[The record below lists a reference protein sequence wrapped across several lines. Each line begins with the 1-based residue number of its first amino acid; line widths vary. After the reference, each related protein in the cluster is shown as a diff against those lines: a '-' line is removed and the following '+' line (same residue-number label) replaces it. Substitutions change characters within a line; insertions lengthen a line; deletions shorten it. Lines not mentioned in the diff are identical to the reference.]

1 MEEKKRRRLPPVV
14 WVNSTYFAEGFPFI
28 VVRFMSTL
36 FFTDM
41 GAKEAFLGYL
51 NFLGI
56 PWNFKFLWAPF
67 VDIIATKRRWLIT
80 IEMLI
85 TMMILA
91 IAVLVSGVTPMSAAD
106 AAAAMPSIFY
116 VIVYAFIALA
126 FLSCTHDIAI
136 DGYYLE
142 AITDKAEQAEY
153 TGQRVL
159 SYRVAIIYVKS
170 LLVIIAAKIGWDYG
184 FGIGAATMGVVTL
197 FHFLLLPKVEAPKA
211 RKPAKEALVQFGRSF
226 ATYLEQDRVWVMLL
240 FIIMYRLG
248 DELLLSM
255 STPFLMRELAV
266 TKPQM
271 AWLGS
276 FVAAGATVAGA
287 MIGSRWISKVGLKKA
302 IWPLTLLMNLNM
314 WAYIALAYFRPQ
326 ATESTGLLIIA
337 LTHGYE
343 MMAAG
348 LGNAVIMVYL
358 MRTCKP
364 EYKAGHFAVGSAL
377 MSLGGIMLGG
387 FAGKIVEGYGYV
399 NLYLISFVLAALAM
413 PLIFFIPH
421 LDNRHLKQPPPQNAP
436 GV

>member
-1 MEEKKRRRLPPVV
+1 
-14 WVNSTYFAEGFPFI
+14 
-28 VVRFMSTL
+28 MSTI

-51 NFLGI
+51 NFMGI

-67 VDIIATKRRWLIT
+67 VDIIATKRRWLVT

-85 TMMILA
+85 TMVILA
-91 IAVLVSGVTPMSAAD
+91 IAMLVSGVAPMTAAE
-106 AAAAMPSIFY
+106 AAAEMPAIFY

-153 TGQRVL
+153 TGQRIL

-184 FGIGAATMGVVTL
+184 FGIGALTMGVVTV
-197 FHFLLLPKVEAPKA
+197 FHYFLLPKVEVAKA
-211 RKPAKEALVQFGRSF
+211 KKTAKEDLAQFGRSF
-226 ATYLEQDRVWVMLL
+226 VTYLEQDRVWIMLA

-287 MIGSRWISKVGLKKA
+287 MIGSRWIAKVGLKKA

-314 WAYIALAYFRPQ
+314 WAYIALAYYRPQ
-326 ATESTGLLIIA
+326 ATDTNGLIIIA

-348 LGNAVIMVYL
+348 LGNAVVMVYL

-377 MSLGGIMLGG
+377 MSLGGIVLGG
-387 FAGKIVEGYGYV
+387 FAGRIVEGYGYV
-399 NLYLISFVLAALAM
+399 NLYLLSFVLAAVAM

-421 LDNRHLKQPPPQNAP
+421 LDNRHLKQVTTP
-436 GV
+436 

>member
-28 VVRFMSTL
+28 VVRFMSVI

-41 GAKEAFLGYL
+41 GAKEAVLGYL

-67 VDIIATKRRWLIT
+67 VDIFATKRRWLIT

-91 IAVLVSGVTPMSAAD
+91 IAALVSGITPMTPEMAMG
-106 AAAAMPSIFY
+106 AMPSIFY
-116 VIVYAFIALA
+116 IVVYAFIALA

-142 AITDKAEQAEY
+142 AITDKAEQASF
-153 TGQRVL
+153 TGQRIL
-159 SYRVAIIYVKS
+159 SYRIAIIYVKS

-184 FGIGAATMGVVTL
+184 FGIGAATMAVVTL
-197 FHFLLLPKVEAPKA
+197 FHFFLLPKVEVPKP
-211 RKPAKEALVQFGRSF
+211 KKTVKEDLFQFGRSF
-226 ATYLEQDRVWVMLL
+226 VTYLEQERVWLMLV

-266 TKPQM
+266 TKTQM

-276 FVAAGATVAGA
+276 FVAAGSTVAGA
-287 MIGSRWISKVGLKKA
+287 MIGSWWIAKVGLKKA

-326 ATESTGLLIIA
+326 ATETNGLIVIA
-337 LTHGYE
+337 VTHGYE

-348 LGNAVIMVYL
+348 LGNAVMMVYL

-377 MSLGGIMLGG
+377 TSLGGIVLGG

-399 NLYLISFVLAALAM
+399 NLYLLSFVLAAIAM

-421 LDNRHLKQPPPQNAP
+421 LDNRHLK
-436 GV
+436 G

>member
-1 MEEKKRRRLPPVV
+1 MEEKKRRRIPPVV

-28 VVRFMSTL
+28 VVRFLSVL

-67 VDIIATKRRWLIT
+67 VDIFATKRRWLIT

-85 TMMILA
+85 TMAILA
-91 IAVLVSGVTPMSAAD
+91 IAMLVSGVTPMTPEMAVTG
-106 AAAAMPSIFY
+106 MPQVFY
-116 VIVYAFIALA
+116 VVAYVFIAIA

-142 AITDKAEQAEY
+142 ALTDTAEQAEY
-153 TGQRVL
+153 TGQRIL
-159 SYRVAIIYVKS
+159 SFRLAMIYVKS

-197 FHFLLLPKVEAPKA
+197 FHFFWLPRVEVAKA
-211 RKPAKEALVQFGRSF
+211 KKTAKEVMIQFGRSF
-226 ATYLEQDRVWVMLL
+226 ASYLEQDRVWLMLA
-240 FIIMYRLG
+240 FISMYRLG

-287 MIGSRWISKVGLKKA
+287 MIGSWWIAKAGLKKA

-314 WAYIALAYFRPQ
+314 WAYIALAYFKPQ
-326 ATESTGLLIIA
+326 ATDPNGLLIIA

-343 MMAAG
+343 MLAAG
-348 LGNAVIMVYL
+348 LGNAVVMIYL

-364 EYKAGHFAVGSAL
+364 EYKAGHYAVGSAL
-377 MSLGGIMLGG
+377 TSLGGVVLGG

-399 NLYLISFVLAALAM
+399 NLYLLSFALAAIAM

-421 LDNRHLKQPPPQNAP
+421 LDNRHLK
-436 GV
+436 

>member
-1 MEEKKRRRLPPVV
+1 MV

-28 VVRFMSTL
+28 VVRFMSVL

-41 GAKEAFLGYL
+41 GAKEAVLGYL

-67 VDIIATKRRWLIT
+67 VDIYATKRRWLIT

-85 TMMILA
+85 TMAILA
-91 IAVLVSGVTPMSAAD
+91 IAALASGVVPMSAAE
-106 AAAAMPSIFY
+106 AAAAMPAIFY
-116 VIVYAFIALA
+116 VITYAFIALA

-142 AITDKAEQAEY
+142 AITDTAEQASF
-153 TGQRVL
+153 TGQRIL
-159 SYRVAIIYVKS
+159 SYRIAIIYVKS

-184 FGIGAATMGVVTL
+184 FGIGALTMGVVTV
-197 FHFLLLPKVEAPKA
+197 FHFFLLPKVEVARPKKTVGEDLL
-211 RKPAKEALVQFGRSF
+211 RFGQSF
-226 ATYLEQDRVWVMLL
+226 VTYLEQDRVWLMLA

-266 TKPQM
+266 TKTQM

-287 MIGSRWISKVGLKKA
+287 MIGSWWIAKVGLKKA

-326 ATESTGLLIIA
+326 ATETNGLIIIA
-337 LTHGYE
+337 VTHGYE

-348 LGNAVIMVYL
+348 LGNAVMLVYL

-364 EYKAGHFAVGSAL
+364 DYKAGHYAVGSAL
-377 MSLGGIMLGG
+377 TSLGGIVLGG

-399 NLYLISFVLAALAM
+399 NLYLLSFILAAIAM

-421 LDNRHLKQPPPQNAP
+421 LDNRHLK
-436 GV
+436 

>member
-1 MEEKKRRRLPPVV
+1 MNSNPNRRGSIPPVV

-28 VVRFMSTL
+28 VVRFMSVL

-41 GAKEAFLGYL
+41 GAKEAVLGYL

-67 VDIIATKRRWLIT
+67 VDIFATKRRWLVT

-85 TMMILA
+85 TMVILA
-91 IAVLVSGVTPMSAAD
+91 IAVLVSDVHSISWAHK
-106 AAAAMPSIFY
+106 AAAQMPSVFY
-116 VIVYAFIALA
+116 VVVYVFIALA

-153 TGQRVL
+153 TGQRIL
-159 SYRVAIIYVKS
+159 SYRIAIIYVKS
-170 LLVIIAAKIGWDYG
+170 LLVLIAAKIGWDYG
-184 FGIGAATMGVVTL
+184 FGIGAATMGAVTV
-197 FHFLLLPKVEAPKA
+197 FHYFLLPKVEVPKV
-211 RKPAKEALVQFGRSF
+211 RKTAKEDLIQFGRSF
-226 ATYLEQDRVWVMLL
+226 VTYLEQDRVWLMLV

-266 TKPQM
+266 TKTQM

-276 FVAAGATVAGA
+276 FVAAGSTVAGA
-287 MIGSRWISKVGLKKA
+287 MIGSWWIAKAGLKKA

-314 WAYIALAYFRPQ
+314 WAYIALAHFRPQ
-326 ATESTGLLIIA
+326 ATETNGLIVIA
-337 LTHGYE
+337 ITHGYE

-348 LGNAVIMVYL
+348 LGNAVMMVYL

-377 MSLGGIMLGG
+377 TSLGGIVLGG
-387 FAGKIVEGYGYV
+387 FAGKIVEGHGYV
-399 NLYLISFVLAALAM
+399 NLYLLSFVLAAIAM

-421 LDNRHLKQPPPQNAP
+421 LDNRHLK
-436 GV
+436 

>member
-1 MEEKKRRRLPPVV
+1 MEEKKRRQLSPIV
-14 WVNSTYFAEGFPFI
+14 WVNSTYFAEGFPFM
-28 VVRFMSTL
+28 VVRFMSVI

-67 VDIIATKRRWLIT
+67 VDIIATKRSWLIT

-85 TMMILA
+85 TIAILA
-91 IAVLVSGVTPMSAAD
+91 IAVLVSGVTPMTPEMAAG
-106 AAAAMPSIFY
+106 ALPHIFY
-116 VIVYAFIALA
+116 VVVFAFIALA

-159 SYRVAIIYVKS
+159 SYRIAIIYVKS
-170 LLVIIAAKIGWDYG
+170 VLILIAAKIGWDYG
-184 FGIGAATMGVVTL
+184 FGVGAASMGVVTL
-197 FHFLLLPKVEAPKA
+197 FHFFLLPKVEVKRAK
-211 RKPAKEALVQFGRSF
+211 RSAKEDLTQFGRSF
-226 ATYLEQDRVWVMLL
+226 VTYLEQDRVWLMLL
-240 FIIMYRLG
+240 FIVTYRLG

-266 TKPQM
+266 TKVQM

-276 FVAAGATVAGA
+276 FVAAGATVVGA
-287 MIGSRWISKVGLKKA
+287 MIGSWWIAKTGLKKA

-314 WAYIALAYFRPQ
+314 WVYIALAYYKPQ
-326 ATESTGLLIIA
+326 AVTTNGLVTIA
-337 LTHGYE
+337 LAHGYE
-343 MMAAG
+343 MLVAG
-348 LGNAVIMVYL
+348 LGNAVLMVYL

-377 MSLGGIMLGG
+377 MSLGGIVLGG
-387 FAGKIVEGYGYV
+387 FSGKIVEGYGYV
-399 NLYLISFVLAALAM
+399 NLYLISFVLAAIAM

-421 LDNRHLKQPPPQNAP
+421 LDNRHLK
-436 GV
+436 

>member
-1 MEEKKRRRLPPVV
+1 
-14 WVNSTYFAEGFPFI
+14 
-28 VVRFMSTL
+28 MSVI

-41 GAKEAFLGYL
+41 GAKEAVLGYL

-67 VDIIATKRRWLIT
+67 VDIFATKRRWLVT

-85 TMMILA
+85 TLVILL
-91 IAVLVSGVTPMSAAD
+91 IAALVSGVTPITAAE
-106 AAAAMPSIFY
+106 ASAAMPAMFY
-116 VIVYAFIALA
+116 VIIYAFIALA

-153 TGQRVL
+153 TGQRIL

-184 FGIGAATMGVVTL
+184 FGMGAATVGAVTL
-197 FHFLLLPKVEAPKA
+197 FHFLLLPKVEVTRPQKTM
-211 RKPAKEALVQFGRSF
+211 REDLVRFGQSF
-226 ATYLEQDRVWVMLL
+226 TTYLGQDRVWFMLL

-266 TKPQM
+266 TKSQM

-287 MIGSRWISKVGLKKA
+287 MIGSWWIAKAGLKKA

-326 ATESTGLLIIA
+326 ATETAGLVIIA

-343 MMAAG
+343 MLAAG
-348 LGNAVIMVYL
+348 LGNAVMLVYL

-364 EYKAGHFAVGSAL
+364 DYKAGHYAVGSAL
-377 MSLGGIMLGG
+377 TSLGGIVLGG

-399 NLYLISFVLAALAM
+399 NLYLLSFALAAVAM

-421 LDNRHLKQPPPQNAP
+421 LDDRHLK
-436 GV
+436 